1 MTPKINLEECFV
13 GTVTIGE
20 RGQIVIPSEARKKL
34 GLQPGERLIVM
45 IHPSDEGIVLLKIKT
60 LRDMLNKM
68 TLGLNI
74 VESQLNA
81 CPKDSDAV
89 IES

>member
-20 RGQIVIPSEARKKL
+20 RGQIVIPAEARKKL
-34 GLQPGERLIVM
+34 GLHPGERLMVI
-45 IHPSDEGIVLLKIKT
+45 IHPSEEGIALLKIET
-60 LRDMLNKM
+60 MREMLNKM

-81 CPKDSDAV
+81 GLKDSD
-89 IES
+89 INDES

>member
-34 GLQPGERLIVM
+34 GLQAGERLIVM
-45 IHPSDEGIVLLKIKT
+45 THPSDEGIVLLKIET
-60 LRDMLNKM
+60 MRDMLNKM

-74 VESQLNA
+74 VESQLSA
-81 CPKDSDAV
+81 CSKDFD
-89 IES
+89 IPGES

>member
-13 GTVTIGE
+13 GTVTIGD
-20 RGQIVIPSEARKKL
+20 RGQIVIPAEARKKL
-34 GLQPGERLIVM
+34 GLHSGERLIVV
-45 IHPSDEGIVLLKIKT
+45 IHPSEEGIMLLKIEAM
-60 LRDMLNKM
+60 RDMLNKM

-81 CPKDSDAV
+81 NPEDSETPD
-89 IES
+89 IS